1 MAYRGLCHLPA
12 HVPSA
17 MRRTLG
23 ESWWTQDPWG
33 DLDPLRTRG
42 ESWWTQDP
50 WGGLDPLRRTL
61 AADDL
66 FRPPVGYS
74 VRV

>member
-33 DLDPLRTRG
+33 DLDPLRTYGG
-42 ESWWTQDP
+42 EMK
-50 WGGLDPLRRTL
+50 L
-61 AADDL
+61 
-66 FRPPVGYS
+66 
-74 VRV
+74 